1 MESKVK
7 SEVSKMNAYTTT
19 ICLYELYMAA
29 YFSKK
34 RQALMVS
41 DIITIENDMNIL
53 QFDVAAAKQSAL
65 IRKK

>member
-29 YFSKK
+29 YFSKT

>member
-1 MESKVK
+1 
-7 SEVSKMNAYTTT
+7 MNAYTTT

-29 YFSKK
+29 YFSKT

-53 QFDVAAAKQSAL
+53 QFDVAAAKTIGVNQEKMSP
-65 IRKK
+65 KENHS

>member
-1 MESKVK
+1 
-7 SEVSKMNAYTTT
+7 MNAYTTT

-29 YFSKK
+29 YFSKT

>member
-1 MESKVK
+1 
-7 SEVSKMNAYTTT
+7 
-19 ICLYELYMAA
+19 
-29 YFSKK
+29 
-34 RQALMVS
+34 MVS